1 MKRAS
6 PEIDLSILN
15 GEAKRELIDFYQF
28 LITKYKTR
36 SVKRKKFK
44 SLIENPL
51 KATNIIIPTREEL
64 YERNS
69 IY

>member
-1 MKRAS
+1 MKRVS

-36 SVKRKKFK
+36 GGKRLKFK
-44 SLIENPL
+44 RLIENPL

-64 YERNS
+64 HERKS
-69 IY
+69 FC